1 MASFM
6 SMQYD
11 SDSDSADDLDFEPV
25 SDGSSGSGDD
35 SAVEEDMDETM
46 EGIEGET
53 GAAGSIVPA
62 PAATSTKA
70 SASKKKSSPRAQ
82 QTSATVTPPATAAS
96 LSAQV
101 PSQPA
106 SMESTATPGD
116 IASTGAAGV
125 AIDATTESLAG
136 ASGSSNPAAGATGD
150 ANTTGSVPGEVVKK
164 KKGPKKGT
172 KYKKRATAAPDAGGV
187 ASGKAPKTPKMTK
200 KAAAAAA
207 AAAAAVASQNMAY
220 APAVGR
226 FAFQNTQ
233 VDLDHPLQSFKW
245 PYSPFTA
252 DFKTQH
258 QLRGTMAKE
267 LHQAVQQITEA
278 NNRSTWHL
286 QELDQQL
293 QMSRQDLK
301 TSLDE
306 IQFRKSQLRDMSLMA
321 VDIVRKLSSSSSA
334 SRRSGRGGATGAGAG
349 MATGAGAG
357 MASSPSSSSS
367 STSAL
372 LGGTESAGR
381 VSDLDSDAM
390 EVDGVEDMSSSAGL
404 GQLRLNEL
412 NESNVRSFLEKIREL
427 EQHQRYI
434 MV

>member
-11 SDSDSADDLDFEPV
+11 SDSDSVDDLDFEPA
-25 SDGSSGSGDD
+25 SDGSSGSDGD
-35 SAVEEDMDETM
+35 SAADEDMDETM
-46 EGIEGET
+46 EGVEGET
-53 GAAGSIVPA
+53 DAAGSIVPA
-62 PAATSTKA
+62 PAVPSTKA
-70 SASKKKSSPRAQ
+70 GASKKKYSPRAQ
-82 QTSATVTPPATAAS
+82 QPSATSTPPATVVAS
-96 LSAQV
+96 SSVQV
-101 PSQPA
+101 SSQPV
-106 SMESTATPGD
+106 STDSVATPG
-116 IASTGAAGV
+116 ANVSTGAAGE
-125 AIDATTESLAG
+125 AGGATTEPLAG
-136 ASGSSNPAAGATGD
+136 ASGSSEPTAAATGD
-150 ANTTGSVPGEVVKK
+150 ASATGSAPGEVVKK

-172 KYKKRATAAPDAGGV
+172 KYKKRATAAPDAGG
-187 ASGKAPKTPKMTK
+187 GLAPKYPKMTK

-207 AAAAAVASQNMAY
+207 AAVAAAAASSQNMAQ
-220 APAVGR
+220 VFGR
-226 FAFQNTQ
+226 FGLQNTQ
-233 VDLDHPLQSFKW
+233 VDLDHPLESFKW

-258 QLRGTMAKE
+258 QARGTMAKD
-267 LHQAVQQITEA
+267 LHQTVQQITES

-321 VDIVRKLSSSSSA
+321 ADIVRKLSSSSSS
-334 SRRSGRGGATGAGAG
+334 SRRSGRGAG
-349 MATGAGAG
+349 TVIL
-357 MASSPSSSSS
+357 PSS
-367 STSAL
+367 AL
-372 LGGTESAGR
+372 PGGTESVGR

-390 EVDGVEDMSSSAGL
+390 EVDGAEEMSASAEL

-412 NESNVRSFLEKIREL
+412 NEGNVRSFLEKIREL
-427 EQHQRYI
+427 EQHQRHI